1 MPTSFD
7 PRPMANGRREPAD
20 DGDQSAGPRRPLA
33 PADPEPSFP
42 LRPGVLCLQQ
52 WLDLNA

>member
-7 PRPMANGRREPAD
+7 PRPTTSGRREPAD
-20 DGDQSAGPRRPLA
+20 DGDQSVASCRPLA
-33 PADPEPSFP
+33 PAESEPSFP